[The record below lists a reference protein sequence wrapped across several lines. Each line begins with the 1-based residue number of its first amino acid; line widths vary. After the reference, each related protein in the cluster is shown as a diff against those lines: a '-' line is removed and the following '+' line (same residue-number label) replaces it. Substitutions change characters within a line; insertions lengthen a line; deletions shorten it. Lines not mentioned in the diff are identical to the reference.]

1 MPIENASSASHVQR
15 FISCSRIIM
24 LLLLLSLTGL
34 AGFGQSNLKP
44 SENDSMVAAYNAA
57 IYDAA
62 VYKSSNLR
70 SLKPLT
76 FDPATRTATVV
87 TLTGYPYK
95 PGATTVP
102 VYVWVTQV
110 PEVQEICQ
118 NFSGDLE
125 LSLNQLL
132 GLLPGTKLSN
142 FVMMTVTE
150 GHIIRPATNPDPLTP
165 MPCSAPAPPN
175 CGQEFPKGMS
185 DAYLH
190 WFANKTLSAWVISEP
205 LQPPVGF
212 PWTRLGYTYNWKPGA
227 DKYGASE
234 YVIVPGSTVTV
245 LDIVPYEKYCRPK
258 R

>member
-1 MPIENASSASHVQR
+1 
-15 FISCSRIIM
+15 M

-44 SENDSMVAAYNAA
+44 SEQDSIVAVYNAA

-70 SLKPLT
+70 PLKPLI
-76 FDPATRTATVV
+76 FDPNTRTATVV

-95 PGATTVP
+95 PGLTTLP

-118 NFSGDLE
+118 KFSGDLE
-125 LSLNQLL
+125 LSLSQLL

-175 CGQEFPKGMS
+175 CGQEFPKGVPDS
-185 DAYLH
+185 YLH

-245 LDIVPYEKYCRPK
+245 LDIIPYQKYCSPK
-258 R
+258 S

>member
-1 MPIENASSASHVQR
+1 MPRKKGSSASRVQPIMSR
-15 FISCSRIIM
+15 SRIVM
-24 LLLLLSLTGL
+24 LLLLLSLTGP
-34 AGFGQSNLKP
+34 AGFGQSKLKP
-44 SENDSMVAAYNAA
+44 SKKDKMVAAYNAA

-70 SLKPLT
+70 PLKPLT

-87 TLTGYPYK
+87 TLTDYPYTR
-95 PGATTVP
+95 GATTVP

-118 NFSGDLE
+118 KFSGDLE
-125 LSLNQLL
+125 LSLSQLL
-132 GLLPGTKLSN
+132 GLIPGTKLSN

-150 GHIIRPATNPDPLTP
+150 GHIIRPATNPDPLTA

-175 CGQEFPKGMS
+175 CGQEFPKGLS
-185 DAYLH
+185 DTYVN
-190 WFANKTLSAWVISEP
+190 WFANKTLSAWVIPKPS
-205 LQPPVGF
+205 QPPVGY

-234 YVIVPGSTVTV
+234 YVIVPGSSVTV
-245 LDIVPYEKYCRPK
+245 LDIIPYKKYCSPK
-258 R
+258 S